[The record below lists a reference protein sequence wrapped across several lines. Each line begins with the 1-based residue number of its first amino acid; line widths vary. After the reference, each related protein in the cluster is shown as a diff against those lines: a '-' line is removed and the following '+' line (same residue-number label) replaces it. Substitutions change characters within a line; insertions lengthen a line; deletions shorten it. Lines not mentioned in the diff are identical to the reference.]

1 MMPATAMEFQSRL
14 DLFEPG
20 DQTALI
26 CVDVPEVQRI
36 IVDQLTALNYK
47 IHTGLF
53 VEDILL
59 KLRAHVYDVVVI
71 SEHFSATDMTTN
83 PVIAAAIAAPA
94 EQRRRQCLVVV
105 GSTLTTNDEMQ
116 AFQNSVDL
124 VVNLADVVNL
134 RPVLRRGLMRM
145 SEFYAPIRE
154 ALQAEGF
161 AA

>member
-1 MMPATAMEFQSRL
+1 MPATAMEFQSRL

-20 DQTALI
+20 DQTALV

-36 IVDQLTALNYK
+36 VVDQLTALNYK

-53 VEDILL
+53 VEDVLL

-71 SEHFSATDMTTN
+71 SEHFNATDMTTN
-83 PVIAAAIAAPA
+83 PIIAAAIAAPA
-94 EQRRRQCLVVV
+94 EQRRRQFLVVV
-105 GSTLTTNDEMQ
+105 GSTLATNDDMQ

-145 SEFYAPIRE
+145 NEFYAPFRE